1 MSGARQGWV
10 NHPPYIW
17 AAHGAMIALLA
28 VLALVLPEYH
38 HGNMARIMVLAC
50 FAMAY
55 NLAFGYAGLLSLG
68 HAMFFG
74 AGVYAAGLGIQSL
87 DLSAAAALALAPVAG
102 GGLALV
108 VGLLA
113 LRTAGVSFMIVT
125 LMFAQAC
132 YLLTSYFGELTRADE
147 GFVIPRAARQ
157 IAGIDLGDPAARY
170 WVALLLFAACLFVC
184 LGLVRSR
191 TGRVMVAIRE
201 NEARTQMLGYDTF
214 RAKLLVLMIS
224 GAMAGLAGGAYAI
237 LFGYVGATFASIQY
251 SILPLLWVLL
261 GGAGVVL
268 GPFLGALLMF
278 YLIDL
283 TSSVTD
289 AYLMVVGAVLV
300 ALVLYAPRGLLG
312 LVRARWAGWLP

>member
-1 MSGARQGWV
+1 MSGAQQGWV

-17 AAHGAMIALLA
+17 LAHGAVVVALA
-28 VLALVLPEYH
+28 VLAFVLPEYH

-74 AGVYAAGLGIQSL
+74 AGVYVAGLGIQNL

-102 GGLALV
+102 GALALA

-125 LMFAQAC
+125 LMFAQAAF
-132 YLLTSYFGELTRADE
+132 LLTSYFGEITRADE
-147 GFVIPRAARQ
+147 GFVIARAARQ
-157 IAGIDLGDPAARY
+157 IAGIDLGDPVARY
-170 WVALLLFAACLFVC
+170 WAALVLFTLCLFACLA
-184 LGLVRSR
+184 LVRAR
-191 TGRVMVAIRE
+191 TGRVMIAIRE
-201 NEARTQMLGYDTF
+201 NEARTQMLGYNTF
-214 RAKLLVLMIS
+214 AAKLLTLVIS
-224 GAMAGLAGGAYAI
+224 GAMAGLAGGAYAV